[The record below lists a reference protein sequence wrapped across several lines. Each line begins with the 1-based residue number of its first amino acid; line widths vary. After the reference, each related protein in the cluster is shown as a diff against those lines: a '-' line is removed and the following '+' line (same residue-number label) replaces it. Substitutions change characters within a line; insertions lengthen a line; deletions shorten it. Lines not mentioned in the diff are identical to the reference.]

1 MHIDKKTIRH
11 IFFVA
16 LGCILAYW
24 LLNETARFQAVWHF
38 IGGLLSPFLF
48 GAVLAF
54 ILNVPMREIEKRLTC
69 IKPVGLR
76 RTAAILLT
84 FIVLIL
90 VVVAVVLL
98 VIPQIGATVK
108 TLTPSIITFA
118 QKMEERVVAFLAA
131 NPNLMEMVSA
141 SIDLEAMDLSGLIEK
156 IMGVVGNSVSTIATS
171 AVSVVGGITGA
182 LVDGVIGL
190 VFALY
195 GLARKD
201 ILARQGKRLLYA
213 FLPERVSD
221 ETIRILA
228 LTNRTF
234 SNFISGQC
242 LEAVI
247 LGGLFFV
254 AMFLFRMPY
263 ITLISVLIAVTSLVP
278 LVGGFVGCFVGA
290 FFILVNNPMQA
301 LWFVVM
307 FLIIQQIEG
316 NLIYPRVVGGSI
328 GLPGMWVLAA
338 VTIGGDLMGVIG
350 MLLMIPLSSVLYTL
364 LREITNKRLEK
375 RNIAPEK
382 LGAIQEKNESE

>member
-16 LGCILAYW
+16 LGCIFAYW

-98 VIPQIGATVK
+98 VIPQIGATVEI
-108 TLTPSIITFA
+108 LVPRITAFA
-118 QKMEERVVAFLAA
+118 QKVEEQFVAFLAA

-141 SIDLEAMDLSGLIEK
+141 NIDLESLDLSGLIQK

-201 ILARQGKRLLYA
+201 ILARQGSVCCMRSC
-213 FLPERVSD
+213 RSVSA
-221 ETIRILA
+221 TR
-228 LTNRTF
+228 
-234 SNFISGQC
+234 
-242 LEAVI
+242 
-247 LGGLFFV
+247 
-254 AMFLFRMPY
+254 P
-263 ITLISVLIAVTSLVP
+263 SVFWP
-278 LVGGFVGCFVGA
+278 
-290 FFILVNNPMQA
+290 
-301 LWFVVM
+301 
-307 FLIIQQIEG
+307 
-316 NLIYPRVVGGSI
+316 
-328 GLPGMWVLAA
+328 
-338 VTIGGDLMGVIG
+338 
-350 MLLMIPLSSVLYTL
+350 
-364 LREITNKRLEK
+364 
-375 RNIAPEK
+375 
-382 LGAIQEKNESE
+382 